1 MLISVRFLP
10 LLAAVALAGCGAGM
24 ITRQSMRPIPE
35 MPPAA
40 APETRGT
47 AEAASRIGDENQVMI
62 IREVVR
68 RFFRPLRGQA
78 RWIDPQP
85 LSHRRSQGSDSAM
98 ALEENWVLDI
108 VTAIGLSNVCPLTE
122 GNLRCRGMPGTV
134 LRFSEPYSAGGDS
147 AIVYALPTAVQ
158 RGAAPTSAPGSEI
171 EFHLARRD
179 GAWVIVNRR
188 TLSVP
193 GIR

>member
-1 MLISVRFLP
+1 LITARFVP
-10 LLAAVALAGCGAGM
+10 LFAAVALAGCAGM

-35 MPPAA
+35 MPPVAA
-40 APETRGT
+40 SETRGT
-47 AEAASRIGDENQVMI
+47 AEAASRIGDEHQAMI

-85 LSHRRSQGSDSAM
+85 LSHRRSGSADSAM

-108 VTAIGLSNVCPLTE
+108 VLAIGLTNVCPLTE
-122 GNLRCRGMPGTV
+122 GNLRCRGMPGAV
-134 LRFSEPYSAGGDS
+134 LRFSEPYWAGPDS
-147 AIVYALPTAVQ
+147 AVVYALPTAVQ
-158 RGAAPTSAPGSEI
+158 RGETPTSSPGSEI
-171 EFHLARRD
+171 EFHLARRA

-188 TLSVP
+188 TLSVA
-193 GIR
+193 GLR

>member
-1 MLISVRFLP
+1 VLISPR
-10 LLAAVALAGCGAGM
+10 LLSLFAAVALAGCGAGM

-35 MPPAA
+35 MPPAP
-40 APETRGT
+40 APEARGS

-85 LSHRRSQGSDSAM
+85 LAHRRSRGADSAM

-108 VTAIGLSNVCPLTE
+108 VTAVGLTNVCPLTE

-134 LRFSEPYSAGGDS
+134 LRFSEPYSAGPDS
-147 AIVYALPTAVQ
+147 AVVYALPTAVQ
-158 RGAAPTSAPGSEI
+158 RGETPRSAPGSEI

-179 GAWVIVNRR
+179 GAWTIVNRR
-188 TLSVP
+188 TLY
-193 GIR
+193 GAGAR